1 MAPGRTCVDPCFLIN
16 PPAPAQWTQLR
27 QVSVVADHIRLYP
40 LALHQSQSLQGHLPG
55 FTYVKLEELTLEP
68 LHKKNGRWTANSRI
82 FDGIWLTN
90 LIWSIWIIWVCLIIR
105 DLSRIT
111 VIAIWWEKIL
121 ETMFF
126 RRYPIFRQTYV
137 ILRLAVRHFTNEVM
151 LLAGSKKRSNELPNH
166 PILSHSPN
174 IISGWW

>member
-1 MAPGRTCVDPCFLIN
+1 MYNHICIQKISPFFMALSASVSTETPFFA
-16 PPAPAQWTQLR
+16 PPMR
-27 QVSVVADHIRLYP
+27 QVFIVNHWGVLTDGHSTDRHLIGVWNKSGEVA
-40 LALHQSQSLQGHLPG
+40 
-55 FTYVKLEELTLEP
+55 
-68 LHKKNGRWTANSRI
+68 KKSG
-82 FDGIWLTN
+82 WL
-90 LIWSIWIIWVCLIIR
+90 WKVWIIWVCLIIR

-174 IISGWW
+174 IISSWW